1 MASRTPPST
10 IISVLTALLR
20 LWNDGTWVVVV
31 VDVDNRFDIL
41 SLRTEVRSL
50 YILPVICIEGHPPTL
65 LRTRLAPHFP
75 F

>member
-1 MASRTPPST
+1 
-10 IISVLTALLR
+10 
-20 LWNDGTWVVVV
+20 
-31 VDVDNRFDIL
+31 
-41 SLRTEVRSL
+41 VRSL